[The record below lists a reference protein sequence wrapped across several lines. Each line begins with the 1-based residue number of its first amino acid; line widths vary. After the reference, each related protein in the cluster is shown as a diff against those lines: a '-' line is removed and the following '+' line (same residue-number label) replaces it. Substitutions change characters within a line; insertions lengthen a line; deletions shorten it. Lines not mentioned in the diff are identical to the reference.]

1 VILDGNITLCN
12 SSNTERDKTKAAV
25 QFDYAAKIFKFSEST
40 LHKGRE
46 GKMRIAQVA
55 PLIESVPPKHY
66 GGTERIVSYLTEE
79 LVRAGHDITLFA
91 SGDSVTNARLI
102 ASCERSLRK
111 NERCKDPV
119 AREVL
124 LVDHVIEYVNEFD
137 LIHFHTGYL
146 HFPISRYLPVPHVT
160 TLHGRL
166 DMPDMGPV
174 FQRFRDVPVISIS
187 NAQRQPLPWANWQ
200 TTIYHGLPKD
210 LFAFQPNRGD
220 YLAFLGRISPE
231 KRVDRAIEIAKR
243 VSMPLKIAAKVD
255 RADRRYFKRD
265 IEPLL
270 TQSHVEWVGE
280 ISDRH
285 KNEFLGNAYALL
297 FPIDWPEPFGLV
309 MIEAMACGTP
319 VVAYEAGS
327 VSEVMEDGVAGFI
340 VNEIEQA
347 VEAVGR
353 VRDLSRAR
361 CREVFERRFTAS
373 RMARDYINVY
383 TRLTDSRMRR
393 VEQSLESSLRLFS
406 ERLAG

>member
-1 VILDGNITLCN
+1 
-12 SSNTERDKTKAAV
+12 
-25 QFDYAAKIFKFSEST
+25 
-40 LHKGRE
+40 
-46 GKMRIAQVA
+46 MRIAQVA

-79 LVRAGHDITLFA
+79 LVRAGHNVTLFA
-91 SGDSVTNARLI
+91 SGDSVTNAGLI

-124 LVDHVIEYVNEFD
+124 LVDHVVEHANEFD

-146 HFPISRYLPVPHVT
+146 HFPICRYLPVPHVT

-174 FQRFRDVPVISIS
+174 FERFRDVPVISIS
-187 NAQRQPLPWANWQ
+187 NAQQQPLPCANWQ
-200 TTIYHGLPKD
+200 ATIYHGLPKEF
-210 LFAFQPNRGD
+210 FAFQPNQGT

-255 RADRRYFKRD
+255 RVDRRYFKRD

-280 ISDRH
+280 ISDQQ
-285 KNEFLGNAYALL
+285 KNEFLGKAYALL

-309 MIEAMACGTP
+309 MIESMACGTP
-319 VVAYEAGS
+319 VIAYDCGS
-327 VSEVMEDGVAGFI
+327 VPEVMEDGVTGFI
-340 VNEIEQA
+340 VRELD
-347 VEAVGR
+347 EAVKGVNR
-353 VRDLSRAR
+353 IRDLSRSR
-361 CREVFERRFTAS
+361 CREVFEKRFAAE
-373 RMARDYINVY
+373 RMATDYVDVY
-383 TRLTDSRMRR
+383 KRLSDSDVEGTRTHLSMAPPAL
-393 VEQSLESSLRLFS
+393 VS
-406 ERLAG
+406 A

>member
-1 VILDGNITLCN
+1 
-12 SSNTERDKTKAAV
+12 
-25 QFDYAAKIFKFSEST
+25 
-40 LHKGRE
+40 
-46 GKMRIAQVA
+46 MRIAQVA

-79 LVRAGHDITLFA
+79 LVRAGHEVTLFA
-91 SGDSVTNARLI
+91 SGDSVTSARLI

-124 LVDHVIEYVNEFD
+124 LVDRVIEYVDEFD

-146 HFPISRYLPVPHVT
+146 HFPVCRYLPVPHVT

-166 DMPDMGPV
+166 DMPDLVPV
-174 FQRFRDVPVISIS
+174 FDRFRDEPLISIS
-187 NAQRQPLPWANWQ
+187 DAQRQPLPWANWEA
-200 TTIYHGLPKD
+200 TIYHGLPKD
-210 LFAFQPNRGD
+210 LFVFQPKRGK

-243 VSMPLKIAAKVD
+243 ASMRLKIAAKVD

-270 TQSHVEWVGE
+270 SQSHVEWVGE
-280 ISDRH
+280 IGDQQ

-319 VVAYEAGS
+319 VIAYARGS
-327 VSEVMEDGVAGFI
+327 VPEVLDDGVTGFI
-340 VNEIEQA
+340 VQDLDKA
-347 VEAVGR
+347 VKAVNH
-353 VRDLSRAR
+353 VRNVSRSR
-361 CREVFERRFTAS
+361 CREVFERRFAVT
-373 RMARDYINVY
+373 RMASDYVDVY
-383 TRLTDSRMRR
+383 KRHIEGDVAKDRIGVLPIARVGTATTELKTQAQTDGSIIIQNR
-393 VEQSLESSLRLFS
+393 
-406 ERLAG
+406 

>member
-1 VILDGNITLCN
+1 
-12 SSNTERDKTKAAV
+12 
-25 QFDYAAKIFKFSEST
+25 
-40 LHKGRE
+40 
-46 GKMRIAQVA
+46 MRIAQVA

-79 LVRAGHDITLFA
+79 LVRAGHDVTLFA

-111 NERCKDPV
+111 NESCKDPV

-124 LVDHVIEYVNEFD
+124 LVDQVVEHANEFD

-146 HFPISRYLPVPHVT
+146 HFPICRYLPVPHVT

-166 DMPDMGPV
+166 DMPDVDPV
-174 FQRFRDVPVISIS
+174 FERFRDVPVISIS

-200 TTIYHGLPKD
+200 ATIYHGLPKEF
-210 LFAFQPNRGD
+210 FAFQPNQGG

-255 RADRRYFKRD
+255 RVDRRYFKRD

-270 TQSHVEWVGE
+270 TQSHVEWVDE
-280 ISDRH
+280 ISDQQ

-319 VVAYEAGS
+319 IIAYDRGS
-327 VSEVMEDGVAGFI
+327 VPEVMEDGVTGFI
-340 VNEIEQA
+340 VSEIEQA

-361 CREVFERRFTAS
+361 CREVFEKRFTAS
-373 RMARDYINVY
+373 RMASDYVNLY
-383 TRLTDSRMRR
+383 TCLADSRMTRM
-393 VEQSLESSLRLFS
+393 EPSLESSLRPFQSAWPADDKLGGLTDREFQKF
-406 ERLAG
+406 

>member
-1 VILDGNITLCN
+1 
-12 SSNTERDKTKAAV
+12 
-25 QFDYAAKIFKFSEST
+25 
-40 LHKGRE
+40 
-46 GKMRIAQVA
+46 MRIAQVA

-79 LVRAGHDITLFA
+79 LVRAGHDVTLFA

-124 LVDHVIEYVNEFD
+124 LVDHVIEHVNEFD

-146 HFPISRYLPVPHVT
+146 HFPICRYLPVPHVT

-166 DMPDMGPV
+166 DMPDMGPI
-174 FQRFRDVPVISIS
+174 FERFRDFPVVSIS
-187 NAQRQPLPWANWQ
+187 NAQRQPLPWANWRG
-200 TTIYHGLPKD
+200 TIYHGLPKD
-210 LFAFQPNRGD
+210 LFAFRPSQGD

-231 KRVDRAIEIAKR
+231 KRVDRAIEIAER
-243 VSMPLKIAAKVD
+243 VAMPLKIAAKVD

-270 TQSHVEWVGE
+270 AQSHVEWVGE
-280 ISDRH
+280 ISDQQ

-319 VVAYEAGS
+319 VVAYEGGS
-327 VSEVMEDGVAGFI
+327 VSEVMEDGITGFI
-340 VNEIEQA
+340 VNDIEQA

-353 VRDLSRAR
+353 VRGLRRAG
-361 CREVFERRFTAS
+361 CHEVFEKRFTAS
-373 RMARDYINVY
+373 RMASDYVDVYKRLIDPDVEKSRTDLSTRALIN
-383 TRLTDSRMRR
+383 
-393 VEQSLESSLRLFS
+393 
-406 ERLAG
+406 A